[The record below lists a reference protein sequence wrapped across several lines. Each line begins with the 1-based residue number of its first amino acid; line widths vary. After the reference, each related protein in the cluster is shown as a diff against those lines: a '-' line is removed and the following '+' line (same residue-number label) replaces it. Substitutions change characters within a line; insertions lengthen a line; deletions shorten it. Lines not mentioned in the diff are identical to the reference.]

1 MRQTLLA
8 ITFLGLAACT
18 DAGVR
23 SSITPETP
31 VVVGE
36 GQTQAVYGQVT
47 TGAPGLSTSTQ
58 PAAFEMLSTSS
69 SCRTPKASSNARAA
83 YVYTYGGGNSVP
95 IHHVNFIDTPEAA
108 AERDR
113 KIREAKRNPANQP
126 KGFTQKALKKS
137 ATSFAAGNAVEWSR
151 QVDVLVTETEAPVF
165 LYLSSYDSV
174 LWNIQRAP
182 GVEIDGIVVNSYDA
196 GVIANGVA
204 PDRTG
209 FISFANSPTQKCY
222 VSGQGRA
229 IPAEERVASAKKM
242 TPSIDLSSYKP
253 QWEQEYR
260 DNMKFFRTEVR
271 SLIGK
276 RPEWILNDA
285 RGGSFEAVLV
295 GPVPAAPFEAQ
306 PVSKIQIPS
315 HITPYWG
322 TRKGAFK
329 YFGLDAAT

>member
-1 MRQTLLA
+1 MRPSLLVVTL
-8 ITFLGLAACT
+8 LGLAACT
-18 DAGVR
+18 DAGTRASV
-23 SSITPETP
+23 TPDTL
-31 VVVGE
+31 VVVNE
-36 GQTQAVYGQVT
+36 GQTQAAYGQVT
-47 TGAPGLSTSTQ
+47 TGTPGLSTSVQ

-83 YVYTYGGGNSVP
+83 YVYTYGGGSSVP

-108 AERDR
+108 AERDQ
-113 KIREAKRNPANQP
+113 KIRAAKRNPDNKP
-126 KGFTQKALKKS
+126 KTFTQRALRNE
-137 ATSFAAGNAVEWSR
+137 AMGFAAGNAVEWSR

-196 GVIANGVA
+196 GVIANGVDA
-204 PDRTG
+204 DRTG

-222 VSGQGRA
+222 VGGQGRA
-229 IPAEERVASAKKM
+229 IPVEERIASAKKM
-242 TPSIDLSSYKP
+242 NPSLDLGSYP
-253 QWEQEYR
+253 DQWKQEYR
-260 DNMKFFRTEVR
+260 ENMKFFRTELR
-271 SLIGK
+271 RLIGK

-285 RGGSFEAVLV
+285 RGGKFDAVLV
-295 GPVPAAPFEAQ
+295 GPAPATPFEAQ
-306 PVSKIQIPS
+306 PVTKLQMPS